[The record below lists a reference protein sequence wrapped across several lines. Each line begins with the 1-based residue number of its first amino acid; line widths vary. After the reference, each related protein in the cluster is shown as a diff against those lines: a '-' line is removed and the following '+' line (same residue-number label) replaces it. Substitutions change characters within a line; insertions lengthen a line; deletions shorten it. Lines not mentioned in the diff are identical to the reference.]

1 MGQMFAKTV
10 SVQRRRCMKILLIQS
25 LDKFS
30 VFVRFLWCLWDSF
43 DGYQVELL
51 FFLISSSPPWWP
63 VLQPQ
68 SQQETW
74 HSNSS
79 QPTWS
84 LSLPHVLMILYDIL
98 YLYIFSLWLCISPRY
113 SIRRLARRNWEWIN
127 SLPEIKTST
136 PCLDLETHSFFDF
149 LCALFIILYPRSLF
163 TLVSLHPGFDL
174 GFARGWVWA
183 KKKIPSTIALRLEG
197 QKPTSSGLQ
206 RCGMRDASTE
216 HQEVEFGGV
225 PRICAYLAWG
235 NGWLQQIGF
244 VDFAG
249 SAVVHQA
256 NRFVDVVLNCCAESR
271 GLQQ

>member
-1 MGQMFAKTV
+1 MDIR
-10 SVQRRRCMKILLIQS
+10 SSC
-25 LDKFS
+25 
-30 VFVRFLWCLWDSF
+30 
-43 DGYQVELL
+43 
-51 FFLISSSPPWWP
+51 FF
-63 VLQPQ
+63 
-68 SQQETW
+68 
-74 HSNSS
+74 
-79 QPTWS
+79 S
-84 LSLPHVLMILYDIL
+84 LSLPLHRDDRCYDLSHSKKRGILILRNQHGVFHYLMFWWFYMT

-136 PCLDLETHSFFDF
+136 PCLDLETHSFFDS
-149 LCALFIILYPRSLF
+149 LCALFIILYPRSFF

-174 GFARGWVWA
+174 GFARGWDCA

-197 QKPTSSGLQ
+197 QKPATSGLQ

-216 HQEVEFGGV
+216 HQEVEFGVV

-256 NRFVDVVLNCCAESR
+256 NRCVDVVLNCCAESR
-271 GLQQ
+271 DLQQ